1 MDRKPTATV
10 RYILDG
16 RPECVAEA
24 RRHLRAFL
32 ASIRPPFDE
41 RTADYAELATSE
53 LISNVVQHAPGPC
66 ALRLSADQRH
76 LRIEVDDH
84 SPQPPVERG
93 IDLNDGHGGAGLR
106 LLRAVSEKLEV
117 RVHRLGKTVAVTLN
131 RE

>member
-1 MDRKPTATV
+1 MDREPTATV

-32 ASIRPPFDE
+32 GTVRPPFDE

-53 LISNVVQHAPGPC
+53 LISNAVQHAPGPC
-66 ALRLSADQRH
+66 ALRLSADGRY

-84 SPQPPVERG
+84 SPQPPVERD
-93 IDLNDGHGGAGLR
+93 IDLSDGHGGAGLR
-106 LLRAVSEKLEV
+106 LLRAVSEKIEV
-117 RVHRLGKTVAVTLN
+117 RVHRLGKTVAVTLS
-131 RE
+131 RD